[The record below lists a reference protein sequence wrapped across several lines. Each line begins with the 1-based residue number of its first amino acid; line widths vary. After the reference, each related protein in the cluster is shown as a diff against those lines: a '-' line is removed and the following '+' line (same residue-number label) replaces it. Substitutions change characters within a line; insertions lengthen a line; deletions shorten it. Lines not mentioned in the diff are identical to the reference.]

1 MKGASMKRFA
11 VYIAGVVWAAIFGLS
26 FLVTKSG
33 LEAFSPFELLFLRF
47 TLATLV
53 MTIAARLGFLKLS
66 FKGKPMGLLLVCC
79 LFQPIAYFA
88 CETLGLVEAASST
101 AGLILGANP
110 ALVAALGAI
119 MLKEK
124 LSARQTAGLVVSV
137 AGVAFIVIAGRTGAG
152 AAGATSGDS
161 LKGVILIVGALL
173 CAGFFN
179 IFSRRASASFSPV
192 ETTFAM
198 MASGAVFFG
207 VLAVVQDRITGASG
221 ILTRGTP
228 QAWLAVAYLGILSSV
243 IAFFLVNYT
252 LAKLKAS
259 QSAVFGTLTTLIA
272 LVAGVLLRG
281 ESFGIAKAAGALMI
295 VAGVWATNRPA
306 KKEGP
311 LPATELP
318 PEGGR

>member
-1 MKGASMKRFA
+1 MKRFA
-11 VYIAGVVWAAIFGLS
+11 VYIAGIVWAAIFGLS
-26 FLVTKSG
+26 FLVTKGG
-33 LEAFSPFELLFLRF
+33 LEVFSPFELLFLRF

-53 MTIAARLGFLKLS
+53 MTVAARLGFLKLS
-66 FKGKPMGLLLVCC
+66 FKGKPMGLLVICC

-152 AAGATSGDS
+152 AGATSGDS

-198 MASGAVFFG
+198 MVSGAVFFG
-207 VLAVVQDRITGASG
+207 ILAVVQDRITGASG
-221 ILTRGTP
+221 ILTRGTLD
-228 QAWLAVAYLGILSSV
+228 AWLAVAYLGILSSV
-243 IAFFLVNYT
+243 VAFFLVNYT

-295 VAGVWATNRPA
+295 VAGVWATNRPSREQA
-306 KKEGP
+306 SKVAEI
-311 LPATELP
+311 P
-318 PEGGR
+318 PKGGR

>member
-1 MKGASMKRFA
+1 MKRFA
-11 VYIAGVVWAAIFGLS
+11 VYIAGIVWAAIFGLS
-26 FLVTKSG
+26 FLVTKGG

-53 MTIAARLGFLKLS
+53 MTVAARLGFLKLS
-66 FKGKPMGLLLVCC
+66 FRGKPMGLLVVCC

-88 CETLGLVEAASST
+88 CETLGLVETASST

-137 AGVAFIVIAGRTGAG
+137 AGVALIVIAGRTGAASA
-152 AAGATSGDS
+152 AAGGDS
-161 LKGVILIVGALL
+161 LKGVILIIGALL

-207 VLAVVQDRITGASG
+207 ILAVVQDRISGASG
-221 ILTRGTP
+221 ILSRGTP
-228 QAWLAVAYLGILSSV
+228 QAWLAVAYLGVLSSV
-243 IAFFLVNYT
+243 LAFFLVNYT

-281 ESFGIAKAAGALMI
+281 ESFGLAKAAGAFMI
-295 VAGVWATNRPA
+295 VAGVWATNRPS
-306 KKEGP
+306 KTEQTP
-311 LPATELP
+311 PAAAA
-318 PEGGR
+318 PER

>member
-1 MKGASMKRFA
+1 MKRFA
-11 VYIAGVVWAAIFGLS
+11 VYIAGIVWAAIFGLS
-26 FLVTKSG
+26 FLVTKGG

-53 MTIAARLGFLKLS
+53 MTVAARLGFLKLS
-66 FKGKPMGLLLVCC
+66 FKGKPMGLLVICC

-152 AAGATSGDS
+152 AGATSGDS

-198 MASGAVFFG
+198 MVSGAVFFG
-207 VLAVVQDRITGASG
+207 ILAVVQDRITGASG
-221 ILTRGTP
+221 ILTRGTLD
-228 QAWLAVAYLGILSSV
+228 AWLAVAYLGILSSV
-243 IAFFLVNYT
+243 VAFFLVNYT

-295 VAGVWATNRPA
+295 VAGVWATNRPSREQA
-306 KKEGP
+306 SKVAEI
-311 LPATELP
+311 P
-318 PEGGR
+318 PKGGR

>member
-1 MKGASMKRFA
+1 
-11 VYIAGVVWAAIFGLS
+11 
-26 FLVTKSG
+26 
-33 LEAFSPFELLFLRF
+33 
-47 TLATLV
+47 
-53 MTIAARLGFLKLS
+53 
-66 FKGKPMGLLLVCC
+66 
-79 LFQPIAYFA
+79 
-88 CETLGLVEAASST
+88 
-101 AGLILGANP
+101 
-110 ALVAALGAI
+110 

-152 AAGATSGDS
+152 AAGTAGDS
-161 LKGVILIVGALL
+161 LRGVILIVGALL

-311 LPATELP
+311 LPAAELP